1 MAIDYSF
8 ERYFNYSE
16 TENHIKK
23 MIKIGTLEID
33 FQKNR
38 CNQ

>member
-8 ERYFNYSE
+8 ERYFDYSE

-23 MIKIGTLEID
+23 MIKIGILKVD
-33 FQKNR
+33 SQKIG
-38 CNQ
+38 CK